1 MDIPVYKYFDNLEDV
16 ERLAKGVLLC
26 FVQVY
31 KTESWRIYKASPSD
45 WPRVVY
51 FVASVEEGT

>member
-45 WPRVVY
+45 
-51 FVASVEEGT
+51 